1 MKNFSSNKKITAI
14 SIVTLLLLWEGASL
28 IASSPQ
34 LLPSPWATAKAAVAL
49 LCTTDFLKIAGLT
62 VLRSVTG
69 FAIAAAAGVALG
81 LAAGLNDRFNAFF
94 RPWIVI
100 IRSIPVI
107 AFALLAII
115 WLNPGTVP
123 ILIGFLAMFPIIY
136 LNTEEGI
143 RSIDAKT
150 VEMARFYS
158 IRGLRLVKE
167 VLLPAIRP
175 FEISGISTAVGMGW
189 RACVVGEVLS
199 QPQWGIGSVMH
210 SAQTF
215 LQVDTLL
222 AWTIVTVVI
231 GAAFEKI
238 IRYGYRIGQ
247 CK

>member
-1 MKNFSSNKKITAI
+1 MRNSSSNKKIAMI
-14 SIVTLLLLWEGASL
+14 SVAVLLLLWEGTSL
-28 IASSPQ
+28 IVRSPQ
-34 LLPSPWATAKAAVAL
+34 LLPSPW
-49 LCTTDFLKIAGLT
+49 TTLKTTLTLIGTTSFLKSVGLT
-62 VLRSVTG
+62 VLRAVTG
-69 FAIAAAAGVALG
+69 FVIATLSATALG
-81 LAAGLNDRFNAFF
+81 LAAGLNDGISAFF

-115 WLNPGTVP
+115 WLSPGTVP
-123 ILIGFLAMFPIIY
+123 VLIGFLAMFPIIY

-143 RSIDAKT
+143 RSIDRKT

-158 IRGLRLVKE
+158 VKGLRLARE

-175 FEISGISTAVGMGW
+175 LEISGISTAVGMGW

-199 QPQWGIGSVMH
+199 QPQWAIGSAMH

-222 AWTIVTVVI
+222 AWTIVTVAI
-231 GAAFEKI
+231 GAVFEKI
-238 IRYGYRIGQ
+238 IRYGYRTGQ
-247 CK
+247 DK